1 VSFESGELW
10 GDAAE
15 PKAPVHI
22 DLWESYLQPAEKT

>member
-10 GDAAE
+10 GDVAE